1 MQSLKKYKIN
11 FFNFIDQENAKLA
24 LILNIIEPKCGGL
37 LLAGKKGAGKSTL
50 IKAFREILKLF
61 QYPSVAPL
69 VLTHRKR
76 SIELSPEESEHED
89 MLEKSDNSKKDK
101 DNREHKNTASTNQE
115 SYDVKS
121 QGIASS
127 EKEETFPVGESY
139 NVKRFILKKDR
150 ITRKITGRRTKTK
163 TKGRGGRYI
172 RSLIQERSEVAI
184 DATLRAAAP
193 FQKLRER
200 VDRLIILDDD
210 LRYKEKERKMSHF
223 VIFVVD
229 GSGSMGVEQRMTA
242 TKGAVFSLLMD
253 CYQKRDKVS
262 MIVFRKDKA
271 EIVLPPTSSV
281 ELAFKKLKDIPTG
294 GKTPLSAGLLEAYK
308 LIRKIKLKQPQSRF
322 LVLVLTDGKAN
333 VSLSGKN
340 PVEELKNICLLFKDN
355 FFIDFIVIDTEKK
368 NFMSM
373 DLALNLSIWL
383 GARYFTLEDLK
394 AETIFQLIKS
404 LRVS

>member
-1 MQSLKKYKIN
+1 
-11 FFNFIDQENAKLA
+11 
-24 LILNIIEPKCGGL
+24 
-37 LLAGKKGAGKSTL
+37 
-50 IKAFREILKLF
+50 
-61 QYPSVAPL
+61 
-69 VLTHRKR
+69 
-76 SIELSPEESEHED
+76 
-89 MLEKSDNSKKDK
+89 LEKSDNSKKDK

-172 RSLIQERSEVAI
+172 RSIIQRRSEVAI

-340 PVEELKNICLLFKDN
+340 PVEELKNICLLFKDS